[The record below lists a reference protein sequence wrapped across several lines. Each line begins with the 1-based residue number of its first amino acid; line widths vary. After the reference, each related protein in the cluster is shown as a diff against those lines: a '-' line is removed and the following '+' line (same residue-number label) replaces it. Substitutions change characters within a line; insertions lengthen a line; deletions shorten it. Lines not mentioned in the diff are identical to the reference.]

1 MGLGD
6 AKLALGIGWFL
17 GLSLAL
23 SALVLSFWAG
33 TIVGLTLIVLSKI
46 YSMGNGGYGMKSEI
60 PFAPYL
66 ALGTFLA
73 FIFQLNLFN
82 IYF

>member
-17 GLSLAL
+17 GFSLAL
-23 SALVLSFWAG
+23 SALVLAFW
-33 TIVGLTLIVLSKI
+33 VGAVVGIMLVVFSKK
-46 YSMGNGGYGMKSEI
+46 YRMKSEI

-66 ALGTFLA
+66 VLGTFLA
-73 FIFQLNLFN
+73 FIFELHLF
-82 IYF
+82 